1 MNTIKTL
8 VIGISLL
15 SATSLASAAETSAA
29 PRTARVV
36 VSTAMPNPVLA
47 PLGQLVDTE
56 TGEEYY
62 VTSLISVLS
71 PKELQQDCE
80 YEITYVLD
88 DSVAYKALRLVP
100 PMTILGCGGTPGQAK

>member
-15 SATSLASAAETSAA
+15 SAMSLASAAETSGA

-71 PKELQQDCE
+71 PKELQRDCE

-100 PMTILGCGGTPGQAK
+100 PMTVLGCGKTPGQAK

>member
-1 MNTIKTL
+1 MNTLKSL
-8 VIGISLL
+8 FIGLSLL
-15 SATSLASAAETSAA
+15 SASSLALAAESSAAL
-29 PRTARVV
+29 RTARVV
-36 VSTAMPNPVLA
+36 VSTAMPNPALA

-80 YEITYVLD
+80 YEITYMLD
-88 DSVAYKALRLVP
+88 DSVSYKALRLVP
-100 PMTILGCGGTPGQAK
+100 PMTVLGCGKVPGQAR